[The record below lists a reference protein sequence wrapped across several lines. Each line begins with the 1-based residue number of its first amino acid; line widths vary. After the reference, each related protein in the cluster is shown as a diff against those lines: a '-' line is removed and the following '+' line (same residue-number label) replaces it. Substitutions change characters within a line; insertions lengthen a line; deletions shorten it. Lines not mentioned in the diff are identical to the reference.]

1 MHVIVAFLYRNLS
14 FNDITDSTSYKLCNF
29 MPNRTIDR
37 IVIRKASFILS
48 LVFGE
53 GIFLVLRERT

>member
-1 MHVIVAFLYRNLS
+1 
-14 FNDITDSTSYKLCNF
+14 